1 MTTPDDAA
9 TDGAAGEVTRTLA
22 ALRSGDA
29 GAIDR
34 LFPLVYA
41 ELRKTADLLLAREFE
56 AHTLQPTALVH
67 EVYLKLARGGNPDA
81 GSRAHFLGIAARAMR
96 QILVDHARKRK
107 AAKRGKGEV
116 FVTLGEHADAAA
128 PDAESMVALDDA
140 LERLAALDPRL
151 AKVVEL
157 RFFGG
162 LTEDQVAATLGV
174 TTRTVQRDWA
184 KARAWLHA
192 QIAADL

>member
-1 MTTPDDAA
+1 MTTPDDPTA
-9 TDGAAGEVTRTLA
+9 AAGEVTRTLA
-22 ALRSGDA
+22 ALRAGDD
-29 GAIDR
+29 GAMDR

-41 ELRKTADLLLAREFE
+41 ELRRTADLLLAREFE

-67 EVYLKLARGGNPDA
+67 EVYLKLARGGAPDA
-81 GSRAHFLGIAARAMR
+81 TSHAHFLGIAARAMR

-107 AAKRGKGEV
+107 AAKRGRGEA
-116 FVTLGEHADAAA
+116 FVTLGDHADTAA
-128 PDAESMVALDDA
+128 PDAESILALDDA
-140 LERLAALDPRL
+140 LQRLGKLDARL

-162 LTEDQVAATLGV
+162 LTEEQVAAALGV
-174 TTRTVQRDWA
+174 TSRTVQRDWA

-192 QIAADL
+192 QIAGDG

>member
-1 MTTPDDAA
+1 MTTPDDSS
-9 TDGAAGEVTRTLA
+9 TAAGEVTRTLA
-22 ALRSGDA
+22 ALRAGDD
-29 GAIDR
+29 GAMDR

-41 ELRKTADLLLAREFE
+41 ELRRTADLLLAREFE

-67 EVYLKLARGGNPDA
+67 EVYLKLSRGGAPDA
-81 GSRAHFLGIAARAMR
+81 TSQAHFLGIAARAMR

-107 AAKRGKGEV
+107 AAKRGRGEA

-128 PDAESMVALDDA
+128 PDAESILALDDA
-140 LERLAALDPRL
+140 LARLGALDERL

-162 LTEDQVAATLGV
+162 LTEEQVAATLGV
-174 TTRTVQRDWA
+174 TSRTVQRDWA

-192 QIAADL
+192 QIAGDG